1 MKWPCII
8 DAVVLTAFVV
18 ACIWEWRRDVNAKAH
33 AELKELMLPK
43 AKVVNPYRDSMK
55 DRCGGQSSE

>member
-18 ACIWEWRRDVNAKAH
+18 ACIWEWRWDVNAKARGVEGIN
-33 AELKELMLPK
+33 ATKGK
-43 AKVVNPYRDSMK
+43 
-55 DRCGGQSSE
+55 G

>member
-1 MKWPCII
+1 MCSS
-8 DAVVLTAFVV
+8 DLVV
-18 ACIWEWRRDVNAKAH
+18 ACIWEWRRDVNAKAR